1 MVTLAWAGWLRKT
14 ILQLLSSLGG
24 LDGTLRSLD
33 LDFALLPL
41 DGCHVNF
48 GFPSTMSNIR
58 PRLAPD
64 HRASVPVLRGK
75 YPLRF
80 DAPANTVNEREL
92 GFDALKE
99 LLIAD
104 LGIPVQVNPADERD
118 QLLFLH

>member
-41 DGCHVNF
+41 DGSHVNL

-58 PRLAPD
+58 PRLGPD
-64 HRASVPVLRGK
+64 HCASVPVLRGK
-75 YPLRF
+75 YPLGF
-80 DAPANTVNEREL
+80 YAPANAVNEREL
-92 GFDALKE
+92 GFDTLKE

-104 LGIPVQVNPADERD
+104 LGIPVQVNPADERN
-118 QLLFLH
+118 QL

>member
-1 MVTLAWAGWLRKT
+1 MMMPLAWACWLRKT
-14 ILQLLSSLGG
+14 ILQLLSSFGS

-41 DGCHVNF
+41 NGSHVNL
-48 GFPSTMSNIR
+48 GFPSTVSNIR
-58 PRLAPD
+58 ARLAPD

-80 DAPANTVNEREL
+80 DAPANAVNQREL

-99 LLIAD
+99 LLVAD
-104 LGIPVQVNPADERD
+104 LCIPVQVNPADERD
-118 QLLFLH
+118 QL